1 MSRPNRS
8 DRVSANERCKE
19 DAIYPE
25 AAGTANGR
33 VPTQWNMREK
43 LTSEKVAVHNR
54 RKNSKEKFKMLD
66 VSSYLERHLLITNA
80 ADGRGQA
87 GGWGS

>member
-1 MSRPNRS
+1 MSRPNRP
-8 DRVSANERCKE
+8 DRFSANERCKE

-33 VPTQWNMREK
+33 ILPPWNMREK
-43 LTSEKVAVHNR
+43 LISEKVAVHNR

-66 VSSYLERHLLITNA
+66 VSFYMERH
-80 ADGRGQA
+80 
-87 GGWGS
+87 